1 MSSRNVTKTTTN
13 NNNTNTTTKPNTP
26 YHPQQ
31 YWKKNKEKFTTNHY
45 NLPYKTPNNKK
56 KPSQNH
62 DNNKNT
68 AYLTKSD
75 PFPNTTNFW
84 LFLNLSKY
92 PDLCHVTLNS
102 TVLNTSQCNTASS
115 LRWADTFWG
124 IVMDGGGSG
133 KKNYQVYQL
142 YQVNQSYQV
151 NHVYQ

>member
-1 MSSRNVTKTTTN
+1 MWQKN
-13 NNNTNTTTKPNTP
+13 NNKQQHKHNNKTK
-26 YHPQQ
+26 HPIPPPTIL
-31 YWKKNKEKFTTNHY
+31 KKKYKKITTNHY

-92 PDLCHVTLNS
+92 PDLCQVTLNS

-151 NHVYQ
+151 NHFYQ